1 MQTYIVKQFEDPV
14 FWNELNSH
22 PKKGQDYPAVL
33 TLGAYASFAFA
44 PASVMQCYNDFDNP
58 EKALNFTVPATPEPI
73 TSVVFLAAPQVG
85 EVRRIFAAFFWGKG
99 QAILCECSYFPLL
112 HRPMGLRIAN
122 GTNVAVNRTFEVSMT
137 ILKGDDAPIHMVLVS
152 PNNPQLG
159 VTLTERLMGE
169 QSVLHIDMQAPGL
182 ACMTLNQ
189 STMF

>member
-1 MQTYIVKQFEDPV
+1 MQQYIVKRFEDPV

-33 TLGAYASFAFA
+33 TLGGYASFAFA
-44 PASVMQCYNDFDNP
+44 PASVMQCYNAYDDAD
-58 EKALNFTVPATPEPI
+58 KALTFTVPATPQPI
-73 TSVVFLAAPQVG
+73 THVVFLAAPQVG
-85 EVRRIFAAFFWGKG
+85 QVRRIFVAFFWGEG
-99 QAILCECSYFPLL
+99 QAILAECSFIPLL

-159 VTLTERLMGE
+159 VTLSERVNGE
-169 QSVLHIDMQAPGL
+169 QSVLHVEMRAPNM
-182 ACMTLNQ
+182 AAMTVNQ
-189 STMF
+189 SAPF